1 MQTRAH
7 LECFFMDFSNEQ
19 NKRIYAQFFQ
29 IIHEDTSLNSV
40 DALLLLVFLFFFL
53 VVTIVAAFERLH
65 LSLFQFQF

>member
-7 LECFFMDFSNEQ
+7 LECIFMDFSNEL

-40 DALLLLVFLFFFL
+40 DALLLLVFFVLL